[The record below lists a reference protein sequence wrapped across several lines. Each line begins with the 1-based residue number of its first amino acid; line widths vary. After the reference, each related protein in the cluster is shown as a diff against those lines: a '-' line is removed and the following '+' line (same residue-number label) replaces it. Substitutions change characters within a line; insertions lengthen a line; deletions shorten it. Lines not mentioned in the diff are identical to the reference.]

1 MAANGASLPPPV
13 QTVHPSN
20 AAAGVDSITQ
30 HGFRITTRK
39 LPILKAG
46 PIEEMTEKLQIAPPE
61 MIFGDN
67 YVEITHKAT
76 GWSINFNAFDALDLV
91 DKTGNEML
99 RVAHSKEW
107 QTSRQHHNEEITQ
120 VVKPFDWS
128 YTTPYSGT
136 VSQPSTHQLVSIPSS
151 SPAYNSPIPTH
162 LLRLPDPILF
172 FSEVVLYEDELADN
186 GISLFT
192 IKIRV
197 MPQRLL
203 LLAQF
208 FLRLDGVIVRVRDTR
223 VYVEF
228 GTGEVVR
235 EWTARETEFEEV
247 KRRAETKLRAQGIR
261 DVDVEMGV
269 VMREPARVVEFLD
282 VVERRVETV
291 KLPVG

>member
-1 MAANGASLPPPV
+1 MNGTSMAPPV
-13 QTVHPSN
+13 RTVHPSTPED
-20 AAAGVDSITQ
+20 GVDAITQ
-30 HGFRITTRK
+30 QGFTIKARK

-46 PIEEMTEKLQIAPPE
+46 PIEEMMEKLGIALPE

-67 YVEITHKAT
+67 YVEISHRAS
-76 GWSINFNAFDALDLV
+76 GWSINFNAYDALDLV

-99 RVAHSKEW
+99 KVAHSKEW

-120 VVKPFDWS
+120 VIKPFDWS
-128 YTTPYSGT
+128 YTTPYQGST
-136 VSQPSTHQLVSIPSS
+136 PPTPAPQFSPIPST
-151 SPAYNSPIPTH
+151 SPTSDSAIPTH

-172 FSEVVLYEDELADN
+172 FSEVLLYEDELADN
-186 GISLFT
+186 GISLFS

-208 FLRLDGVIVRVRDTR
+208 FLRLDGVLVRVRDTR

-228 GTGEVVR
+228 ATGEVVR
-235 EWTARETEFEEV
+235 EWTAKETEYDVV
-247 KRRAETKLRAQGIR
+247 KGRVEAKLRAQGVR

-269 VMREPARVVEFLD
+269 VMREVGRVVEFLD
-282 VVERRVETV
+282 VVERKVESV